1 MAGQGELLTAAP
13 GPLPSLLLGPRPPTS
28 SLCREGTAPPPP
40 GSLPL
45 CGSRPGPR
53 GLWPSPHHIASP
65 WACRGPGAP
74 GPGGAS
80 TDRFKH
86 ANLCPAG
93 RAWSPGCCTPA
104 RAHACSVASV
114 VSNSLRP
121 YGLQPSS
128 WRVPSHPRGQAPQP
142 RPLPT
147 GLLTAVCEAGP
158 EGELL
163 ASHPPR
169 PPTAVGPRRM
179 ALLGMGTLC
188 WQPRGPSWRATLPCP
203 QTLQVASWRLGWDKE
218 PQPEVTSKGECP
230 EEGAARRPPRP
241 VLLSPAAHGCLDG
254 YSEGA
259 GTASPVPEGKAPEDR
274 ALI

>member
-1 MAGQGELLTAAP
+1 MQPHATVTHGPEASCPPPNLRQRQTAWQVRASSSQ
-13 GPLPSLLLGPRPPTS
+13 LPQALCPPCLLGPCPPTS

-80 TDRFKH
+80 TERFKH

-93 RAWSPGCCTPA
+93 RAWPPGCCTPA

-114 VSNSLRP
+114 VSSSLRP

-142 RPLPT
+142 RPLPP
-147 GLLTAVCEAGP
+147 GLLTAICEAGP

-163 ASHPPR
+163 KPHTLPGHPP
-169 PPTAVGPRRM
+169 
-179 ALLGMGTLC
+179 LL
-188 WQPRGPSWRATLPCP
+188 
-203 QTLQVASWRLGWDKE
+203 
-218 PQPEVTSKGECP
+218 
-230 EEGAARRPPRP
+230 
-241 VLLSPAAHGCLDG
+241 
-254 YSEGA
+254 
-259 GTASPVPEGKAPEDR
+259 VPEGWPCWGWAPSAGSPGGHPGGPLYPAPR
-274 ALI
+274 PSRWPLGGWAGTRNPNQR